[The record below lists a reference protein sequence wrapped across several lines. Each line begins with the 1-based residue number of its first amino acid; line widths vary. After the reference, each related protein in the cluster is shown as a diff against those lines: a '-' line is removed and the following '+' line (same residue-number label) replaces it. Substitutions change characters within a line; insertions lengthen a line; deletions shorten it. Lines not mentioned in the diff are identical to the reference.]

1 VKLQP
6 GHSLYSREE
15 AAGEAERRHVRSL
28 QVAFS
33 LVAQR
38 LRRSRSRAIVPRMN
52 APIASPGKA
61 RPLAPVALLLT
72 LAAIV
77 HALIVGCGGSQES
90 GNQANTSSSSTT
102 AAAPSTQPAP
112 DTGAVAADPVAAG
125 KLVYQARCVLCHGPE
140 GKGDGPAA
148 AALNPK
154 PRNHTDG
161 AYMNSR
167 TDEELL
173 AVIHNGK
180 GGMPAWKS
188 VLSEQEMQNVLK
200 YVRTLAK

>member
-1 VKLQP
+1 VL
-6 GHSLYSREE
+6 SCEL
-15 AAGEAERRHVRSL
+15 
-28 QVAFS
+28 
-33 LVAQR
+33 
-38 LRRSRSRAIVPRMN
+38 MN
-52 APIASPGKA
+52 APFASPRKA
-61 RPLAPVALLLT
+61 RPLAPVAYT
-72 LAAIV
+72 LALAALA
-77 HALIVGCGGSQES
+77 HALVVGCGGNQES
-90 GNQANTSSSSTT
+90 GNQAASSPTT
-102 AAAPSTQPAP
+102 TTTTTTTTPPAA
-112 DTGAVAADPVAAG
+112 DTGAVAADPLAHG
-125 KLVYQARCVLCHGPE
+125 RQVYVARCVLCHGPE

-180 GGMPAWKS
+180 GAMPAWKS
-188 VLSEQEMQNVLK
+188 VLSEQEMQDVLK

>member
-1 VKLQP
+1 
-6 GHSLYSREE
+6 
-15 AAGEAERRHVRSL
+15 
-28 QVAFS
+28 
-33 LVAQR
+33 
-38 LRRSRSRAIVPRMN
+38 MN
-52 APIASPGKA
+52 APIESPVKA
-61 RPLAPVALLLT
+61 RPLASVALLLV
-72 LAAIV
+72 LAALT

-90 GNQANTSSSSTT
+90 GKQSTT
-102 AAAPSTQPAP
+102 PPPTTTQQTPVQPAP
-112 DTGAVAADPVAAG
+112 DTGAVAADPVAHG
-125 KLVYQARCVLCHGPE
+125 RQVYVARCVLCHGPE
-140 GKGDGPAA
+140 GKGDGPAS

-180 GGMPAWKS
+180 GGMPAWKG
-188 VLSEQEMQNVLK
+188 VLSEKEMQDVLK